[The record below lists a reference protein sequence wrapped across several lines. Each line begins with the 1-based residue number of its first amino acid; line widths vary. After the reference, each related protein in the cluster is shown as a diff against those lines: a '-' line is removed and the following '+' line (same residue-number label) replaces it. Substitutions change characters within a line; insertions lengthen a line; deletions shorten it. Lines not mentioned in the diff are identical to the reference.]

1 MPSSADIAALIDAL
15 PSVVVEREALAMRW
29 GLDGHDRPHTVDEIA
44 DTLALPLR
52 EVIDVLGWGVDFA
65 SSTTRP
71 PT

>member
-15 PSVVVEREALAMRW
+15 PAGVVEREALAMRW

-44 DTLALPLR
+44 ETLDHDLP
-52 EVIDVLGWGVDFA
+52 EVIDVLCWGVDFA